1 MTIPDSVLKLST
13 NLPPFKIVPV
23 ELPLPPW
30 PVGIMLLK
38 NRTIEPAAQPS
49 WTLSQICVVAELP
62 ALSVG
67 GVI

>member
-1 MTIPDSVLKLST
+1 
-13 NLPPFKIVPV
+13 
-23 ELPLPPW
+23 
-30 PVGIMLLK
+30 MLLK